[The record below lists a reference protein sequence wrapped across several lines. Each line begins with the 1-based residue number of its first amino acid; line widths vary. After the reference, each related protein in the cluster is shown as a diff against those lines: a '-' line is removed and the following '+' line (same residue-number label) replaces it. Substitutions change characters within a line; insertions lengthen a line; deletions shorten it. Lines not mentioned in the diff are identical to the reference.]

1 MTTEKALDQMAKIA
15 PHLAAI
21 LDDSE
26 AADIVSAV
34 RATKGDMPAGETMAK
49 VIPLFAG
56 KHRDD
61 LYAIVSVINDIPV
74 DEVKSQPISKTMN
87 SLQTILLQES
97 ILFFMTCMQ
106 MIRNI

>member
-1 MTTEKALDQMAKIA
+1 MTTDKALDQMAKIA

-34 RATKGDMPAGETMAK
+34 RETKGDMPAGDTMAK

-56 KHRDD
+56 KHRED
-61 LYAIVSVINDIPV
+61 LYAIVSALNDKPV
-74 DEVKSQPISKTMN
+74 EEVKNQPFANTLN
-87 SLQTILLQES
+87 TLQTILLQES